1 MLTTIITHI
10 ALIALVTFIF
20 VNVVN
25 LMSSKLYERK
35 RKKIEKFYNSLTDE
49 EKFDCSR
56 PGICLLGRML
66 ELYQRVLHT
75 RK

>member
-10 ALIALVTFIF
+10 ALTALAAFIF

-25 LMSSKLYERK
+25 FISSKLYERK

-49 EKFDCSR
+49 EKELFDSLSEGIDLSR
-56 PGICLLGRML
+56 FKK
-66 ELYQRVLHT
+66 E
-75 RK
+75 

>member
-10 ALIALVTFIF
+10 ALVALAAFIF

-25 LMSSKLYERK
+25 FISSKLYERK

-49 EKFDCSR
+49 EKELFNSLSEGIDLSR
-56 PGICLLGRML
+56 FKK
-66 ELYQRVLHT
+66 E
-75 RK
+75 

>member
-25 LMSSKLYERK
+25 FMSNKLYERK
-35 RKKIEKFYNSLTDE
+35 RKKIEKLYNSLTDE
-49 EKFDCSR
+49 EKELFDSLSEDIDLSR
-56 PGICLLGRML
+56 FKK
-66 ELYQRVLHT
+66 Q
-75 RK
+75 

>member
-25 LMSSKLYERK
+25 FISSKLYK
-35 RKKIEKFYNSLTDE
+35 RRCKKIEKFYNL
-49 EKFDCSR
+49 
-56 PGICLLGRML
+56 
-66 ELYQRVLHT
+66 
-75 RK
+75 

>member
-10 ALIALVTFIF
+10 ILIAIAAFIF

-25 LMSSKLYERK
+25 FISSKLYERK

-49 EKFDCSR
+49 EKELFDSLSE
-56 PGICLLGRML
+56 GIDLNRFKK
-66 ELYQRVLHT
+66 E
-75 RK
+75 

>member
-10 ALIALVTFIF
+10 ALVALAAFIF

-25 LMSSKLYERK
+25 FISSKLYERK

-49 EKFDCSR
+49 EKELFDSLSEGIDLSR
-56 PGICLLGRML
+56 FKK
-66 ELYQRVLHT
+66 E
-75 RK
+75 

>member
-10 ALIALVTFIF
+10 ALVALAAFIF

-25 LMSSKLYERK
+25 FISSKLYERK

-49 EKFDCSR
+49 EKELFDSLSKGIDLSR
-56 PGICLLGRML
+56 FKK
-66 ELYQRVLHT
+66 E
-75 RK
+75 

>member
-10 ALIALVTFIF
+10 ALIALAAFIF

-25 LMSSKLYERK
+25 FISSKLYERK

-49 EKFDCSR
+49 EKELFDSLSEGIDLSR
-56 PGICLLGRML
+56 FKK
-66 ELYQRVLHT
+66 Q
-75 RK
+75 

>member
-10 ALIALVTFIF
+10 ALIALAAFIF

-25 LMSSKLYERK
+25 FISSKLYERK

-49 EKFDCSR
+49 EKELFDSLSE
-56 PGICLLGRML
+56 GIDLNRFKK
-66 ELYQRVLHT
+66 E
-75 RK
+75 

>member
-10 ALIALVTFIF
+10 ALVALAAFIF

-25 LMSSKLYERK
+25 FASSKLYERK

-49 EKFDCSR
+49 EKELFDSLSEGIDLSR
-56 PGICLLGRML
+56 FKK
-66 ELYQRVLHT
+66 E
-75 RK
+75 

>member
-10 ALIALVTFIF
+10 ALTALTAFVF

-25 LMSSKLYERK
+25 FISNKLYERK

-49 EKFDCSR
+49 EKELFDSLSE
-56 PGICLLGRML
+56 GIDLSKFKK
-66 ELYQRVLHT
+66 E
-75 RK
+75 